1 MAGEDAARGG
11 ARGGARGRGAP
22 RGRARGGR
30 ARRGGAAAPPADM
43 GASDV
48 QMTDAPANA
57 QPEASIPQPSTTPS
71 TPASL
76 ASRAAPARGGPSS
89 TSARGGAAAGRF
101 LPRAI
106 RRSQLDRETIAAQE
120 TAKQETKA
128 AVDARLQRAA
138 RGGRGGGRRARGG
151 PPTGFDRIIRG
162 GAGGFGSTI
171 QASSNRESLSIPVS
185 FVSHTL
191 RSADANMNQAL
202 LLVLLAAYTTPPP
215 QVAAAPAGQAAA

>member
-30 ARRGGAAAPPADM
+30 ARRGGAAAPPVDTSV
-43 GASDV
+43 SDI

-57 QPEASIPQPSTTPS
+57 QPEASTSQPIS

-128 AVDARLQRAA
+128 AVDARLQRAG

-151 PPTGFDRIIRG
+151 PPSGFDRIIRG

-171 QASSNRESLSIPVS
+171 QASTSRESLPIPVFFFLHIS
-185 FVSHTL
+185 G
-191 RSADANMNQAL
+191 SADANMNQVL
-202 LLVLLAAYTTPPP
+202 LLVPLAVCTTPPP
-215 QVAAAPAGQAAA
+215 QVAAAPAVQAAA